1 LSHLYIKTN
10 IVPYQDRLGTNIGK
24 TQKRVAF
31 FLREVVVESDAHRAL
46 AFETAAASFVLL
58 KNVEATLPL
67 SANKNESE
75 SDVVSSKLCVFGAR
89 ANVTAIGNYAN
100 TGTLARYNQTVLG
113 GLQERFGK
121 QASAQARDAY
131 CELHNN

>member
-1 LSHLYIKTN
+1 M
-10 IVPYQDRLGTNIGK
+10 
-24 TQKRVAF
+24 
-31 FLREVVVESDAHRAL
+31 ESEAHRTL

-75 SDVVSSKLCVFGAR
+75 SGSEKRDGVVSSKLCVFGAR

-100 TGTLARYNQTVLG
+100 MGTLACYNQTILG

-121 QASAQARDAY
+121 QASERASERASEQREMHRFRLTDRASEPNRDK
-131 CELHNN
+131 N

>member
-1 LSHLYIKTN
+1 M
-10 IVPYQDRLGTNIGK
+10 
-24 TQKRVAF
+24 AF

-75 SDVVSSKLCVFGAR
+75 SGSEKRDGVVSSKLCVFGAR
-89 ANVTAIGNYAN
+89 ANVTALGNYAN
-100 TGTLARYNQTVLG
+100 TGTLARYNQTIHG

-121 QASAQARDAY
+121 QASERASEQREMHRFRLTDRASEPNRDK
-131 CELHNN
+131 N

>member
-1 LSHLYIKTN
+1 
-10 IVPYQDRLGTNIGK
+10 V
-24 TQKRVAF
+24 VF

-75 SDVVSSKLCVFGAR
+75 SGSEKRDGVVSSKLCVFGAR

-100 TGTLARYNQTVLG
+100 IGTLARYNQTVLV

-131 CELHNN
+131 CELHND